1 MMMIEAYK
9 RYDGQAP
16 LSDKFG
22 ECSGEKE
29 EKIGDIPAP
38 PKTFH
43 KNAYASNPNPLR
55 NRLDT
60 TPDPPVF
67 PPQTNNFQKSI
78 KFKSDLKNEFF
89 GTKGEKPSEK
99 KPQPTPKAK
108 LVCFHC
114 EYCGRDGQRKEFCFR
129 GKRNER
135 FAREMANKDRYRP
148 SHGVPEPRAVPQSEG
163 VVHTVPS

>member
-1 MMMIEAYK
+1 
-9 RYDGQAP
+9 
-16 LSDKFG
+16 
-22 ECSGEKE
+22 
-29 EKIGDIPAP
+29 
-38 PKTFH
+38 
-43 KNAYASNPNPLR
+43 
-55 NRLDT
+55 
-60 TPDPPVF
+60 VF